1 MLQQKQGD
9 SCTGFELS
17 GVLKR
22 EPEPGPL
29 LCGVPEGRGA
39 LERMAPFLRL
49 SKGLCWGPCGGVV
62 CSLLALIVGEG
73 GRSEE
78 CSLPPAQPQVSLTG
92 SDSRVRPSRWS

>member
-1 MLQQKQGD
+1 MLQLKQGD

-39 LERMAPFLRL
+39 LERMAPFLRG
-49 SKGLCWGPCGGVV
+49 SPKASAGGPAAVWFAHCWR
-62 CSLLALIVGEG
+62 SLLARAADLKNV
-73 GRSEE
+73 
-78 CSLPPAQPQVSLTG
+78 
-92 SDSRVRPSRWS
+92 PSRLPSPRSA

>member
-1 MLQQKQGD
+1 MLQLKQGD

-49 SKGLCWGPCGGVV
+49 SKGLCWGPWGGVV
-62 CSLLALIVGEG
+62 CSLLARAADLKNV
-73 GRSEE
+73 
-78 CSLPPAQPQVSLTG
+78 
-92 SDSRVRPSRWS
+92 PSRLPSPRSA